1 MRKCSFWTRIFLISC
16 ALLLAFCSKE
26 PATQTQQPA
35 QAPATQQPAPAA
47 QTPAQQAAP
56 TSQPAQTAPAAG
68 QATPGKVTGAPAT
81 EKYRLYL
88 VNYSKTAITVSLNG
102 DWVGQWDANNDV
114 PLESVVQGKNQLT
127 VELPGEPKGQLTLT
141 VYTNRGGQN
150 VNLLNL
156 NFEGKTGTQTYTFF
170 AK

>member
-1 MRKCSFWTRIFLISC
+1 M
-16 ALLLAFCSKE
+16 
-26 PATQTQQPA
+26 
-35 QAPATQQPAPAA
+35 
-47 QTPAQQAAP
+47 
-56 TSQPAQTAPAAG
+56 
-68 QATPGKVTGAPAT
+68 
-81 EKYRLYL
+81 
-88 VNYSKTAITVSLNG
+88 NYSKTAITVSLNG